1 VIPFGFGRAR
11 SDLRRRITPIA
22 IEGRPMA
29 AGDSQLVLSGPRGVM
44 AVQLSDEF
52 VADAGNPLD
61 DLLP

>member
-1 VIPFGFGRAR
+1 
-11 SDLRRRITPIA
+11 
-22 IEGRPMA
+22 MA